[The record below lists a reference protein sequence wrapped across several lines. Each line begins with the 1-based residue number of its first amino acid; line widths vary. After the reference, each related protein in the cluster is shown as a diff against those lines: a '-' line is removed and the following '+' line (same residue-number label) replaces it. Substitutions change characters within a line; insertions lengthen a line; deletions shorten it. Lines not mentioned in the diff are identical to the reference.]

1 SAIPF
6 KFFAQIHFMFFHFQI
21 FLYSL
26 FFFFILEVIA
36 GDVISSR
43 LADVS
48 GTGGGIWLAILAFLL
63 LFVYFY
69 QITKRVSQRI
79 SMTPIPLLLVVS
91 TLGLLYFVQ
100 SIKQEQLLIL
110 LSAFAYYF
118 LHIALYRLRSYEKD
132 QTARGIIAAGSVAT
146 IFLFNA
152 TAYGI
157 YLNFAISLWILMT
170 MLMAITVLVS
180 FQYFWLINDNKKNVL
195 NYSLVLG
202 FVMAEIVWVLN
213 FWPFGYLTTGV
224 ISLIFYYV
232 FWDLVQCHF
241 LNTLSK
247 KRVITNMFFFGVL
260 MALVLSSTRWLPVL

>member
-1 SAIPF
+1 
-6 KFFAQIHFMFFHFQI
+6 MFFHFQV

-26 FFFFILEVIA
+26 IFFFTLEFIASDAVSTELA
-36 GDVISSR
+36 SLSR
-43 LADVS
+43 G
-48 GTGGGIWLAILAFLL
+48 GTWLAVVVFFF

-69 QITKRVSQRI
+69 QIAKRVSQRT
-79 SMTPIPLLLVVS
+79 SMTPIPLLLVIS

-100 SIKQEQLLIL
+100 SIKQQQLLIL
-110 LSAFAYYF
+110 LSAAAYYF
-118 LHIALYRLRSYEKD
+118 LHIALYRLRIYKKD

-146 IFLFNA
+146 IFLFYA

-157 YLNFAISLWILMT
+157 YLNFAISLWILMA
-170 MLMAITVLVS
+170 MLMLVTVFVS
-180 FQYFWLINDNKKNVL
+180 FQYFWLINDDSKNVL

-241 LNTLSK
+241 LNALSK
-247 KRVITNMFFFGVL
+247 RRVITNMFFFGVL
-260 MALVLSSTRWLPVL
+260 IAVVLSSTRWLPIV

>member
-1 SAIPF
+1 
-6 KFFAQIHFMFFHFQI
+6 MFFHFHI

-26 FFFFILEVIA
+26 FFFFILEFIA

-43 LADVS
+43 LAEVS
-48 GTGGGIWLAILAFLL
+48 GAGGAIWLAIVSFFL

-69 QITKRVSQRI
+69 QIAKRVSQRT

-157 YLNFAISLWILMT
+157 YLNFAIPLWILMT

-180 FQYFWLINDNKKNVL
+180 FQYF
-195 NYSLVLG
+195 YSLVLG

-241 LNTLSK
+241 LDTLSK

-260 MALVLSSTRWLPVL
+260 VALVLSSTRWLPVL